1 MHRPSMIPMTLPLP
15 SSFRRPISKRL
26 PFFSSWMHERK
37 AIPEDQPQGPSED
50 ELHLEQ
56 HRRKVEHDEECSIY
70 APNIRL
76 EYTPPLE
83 LPSPFPRIFWSQGE
97 CSRLAFLLS
106 RSFFLLACTVHVISL
121 PFTCRSSAT
130 SVILSTSR
138 KPAVLTAVLQDYH
151 CTSPPPSFSGILF
164 VLCILRLE

>member
-1 MHRPSMIPMTLPLP
+1 MHRPSIIPMTLPLP

-26 PFFSSWMHERK
+26 PFFSSWMYERK
-37 AIPEDQPQGPSED
+37 AIPEDQLQGPSED

-83 LPSPFPRIFWSQGE
+83 LPAPFPRIFWSQGE
-97 CSRLAFLLS
+97 CLRLVFSFIKILLLVCLY
-106 RSFFLLACTVHVISL
+106 RSCHISL
-121 PFTCRSSAT
+121 ISYRSLAT

-138 KPAVLTAVLQDYH
+138 KPAVLTVVLQDYH
-151 CTSPPPSFSGILF
+151 YTSPPPSFSGILF
-164 VLCILRLE
+164 VLYTPRLE